1 MGEQFAIIFDIAIA
15 AIVVCRF
22 FVGWRNGFVKVV
34 LGSAATIA
42 AFLLALL
49 LSAPISGAIYNGY
62 IDKPL
67 SEKVD
72 ETVDKSLSA
81 LHIGDFSGADFSR
94 AEISGTPVGE
104 IVPEYSGT
112 ASAVFDLTSLNLT
125 YVGLTDENLNTLGL
139 TDHPNL
145 SNLNA
150 KTAEFTRADIE
161 KYGLGKLVFAQFAA
175 ECLIK
180 KGDFAD
186 FNSFLDVVK
195 GYLPGTVSTAGSDS
209 VTVSLVR
216 RVVLNM
222 LESKSTVS
230 DTVMNNMVRPYCTVL
245 IRSVVF
251 AVIFAAAAAGIRIAA
266 NASKILEKLPVI
278 GKANSFLGGIAG
290 LLRALVDIFLVCL
303 ATRLAVSLFDGSTL
317 IFNQTTIDS
326 TLVFKKFYYMSFLDF
341 LT

>member
-1 MGEQFAIIFDIAIA
+1 MGEQFAVIFDIAIA

-22 FVGWRNGFVKVV
+22 FVGWKNGFLKVV
-34 LGSAATIA
+34 LGSAATVA
-42 AFLLALL
+42 AFLLAIV
-49 LSAPISGAIYNGY
+49 LSAPISSAIYSGY

-67 SEKVD
+67 TEKVE
-72 ETVDKSLSA
+72 ETVDKSLTE
-81 LHIGDFSGADFSR
+81 LHIGDFSGADFSK
-94 AEISGTPVGE
+94 AIISGTPADE

-125 YVGLTDENLNTLGL
+125 YVGLTDENLKTLGL
-139 TDHPNL
+139 EERPNL
-145 SNLNA
+145 SSVNA

-161 KYGLGKLVFAQFAA
+161 KYGLGKLSFAQYAA

-180 KGDFAD
+180 KGDFAE
-186 FNSFLDVVK
+186 FNSLIEIVK

-222 LESKSTVS
+222 LESKSTVA

-245 IRSVVF
+245 IRSIVF
-251 AVIFAAAAAGIRIAA
+251 AVIFAAASAGIRIAA
-266 NASKILEKLPVI
+266 NASKFLEKLPVI

-290 LLRALVDIFLVCL
+290 LLRALADIFIVCL
-303 ATRLAVSLFDGSTL
+303 AARLAVSLFDGSTL
-317 IFNQTTIDS
+317 IFNQATIDS
-326 TLVFKKFYYMSFLDF
+326 TFVFKKFYYMSFLDF